1 MIRAFACS
9 LLVFAG
15 LAAAQPAQAE
25 WLITSVSN
33 QRVTI
38 TPDYDG
44 EELVLFGS
52 IERDAETPP
61 DRYGYDLVIT
71 VRGPKGTMVTRR
83 KERRLGIWVN
93 ADSREFINV
102 PSYLAV
108 FANRP
113 ISQIAP
119 PDVLRR
125 QQLGMSNIILTQRV
139 ASGDYA
145 DVVTGDPF
153 RAAFIRLKGEHGLY
167 REEPNAISLLTPTL
181 FRTGI
186 PLPPEI
192 PTGTYTIETKVLSGG
207 ALITQSDTSFEI
219 MKVGFEE
226 FVADSARRHGWLYGL
241 ATALMALITGW
252 LASVIF
258 RRD

>member
-1 MIRAFACS
+1 MIRTLAIAI
-9 LLVFAG
+9 LLG
-15 LAAAQPAQAE
+15 MLAASPARAE
-25 WLITSVSN
+25 WLITSISN

-38 TPDYDG
+38 TPNYDG

-52 IERDAETPP
+52 IERDPDTPA
-61 DRYGYDLVIT
+61 DRIGYDLVIT
-71 VRGPKGTMVTRR
+71 VKGPRGTMVTRR
-83 KERRLGIWVN
+83 KERRLGIWLN

-113 ISQIAP
+113 ISQIAA

-125 QQLGMSNIILTQRV
+125 QQLGMQNIILTQRV
-139 ASGDYA
+139 SSGDYA

-153 RAAFIRLKGEHGLY
+153 RTAFIRLKGDHGLY

-192 PTGTYTIETKVLSGG
+192 PTGTYNVDIKVLSQG
-207 ALITQSDTSFEI
+207 ALITQAETSFDI

-226 FVADSARRHGWLYGL
+226 FVANSARHHGWLYGL
-241 ATALMALITGW
+241 ATALMALTTGW

>member
-1 MIRAFACS
+1 MIRVLAIAA
-9 LLVFAG
+9 LLAG
-15 LAAAQPAQAE
+15 VVAAAPARAE
-25 WLITSVSN
+25 WLISSISN

-38 TPDYDG
+38 TPNYDG

-52 IERDAETPP
+52 IERDPDTPP
-61 DRYGYDLVIT
+61 DRISYDLVIT
-71 VRGPKGTMVTRR
+71 VKGPKGTMVTRR
-83 KERRLGIWVN
+83 KERKLGIWLN

-113 ISQIAP
+113 ISQIAA

-125 QQLGMSNIILTQRV
+125 QQLGMNNIILTQRV
-139 ASGDYA
+139 SSGDYA

-153 RAAFIRLKGEHGLY
+153 RAAFIRLKGDHGLY
-167 REEPNAISLLTPTL
+167 REDPNAISLLTPTL

-192 PTGTYTIETKVLSGG
+192 PTGKYNVDIKVLSQG
-207 ALITQSDTSFEI
+207 ALITQAETSFDI

-241 ATALMALITGW
+241 ATALMALTTGW
-252 LASVIF
+252 LASIIF